1 MFSNYKIWPLIFSY
15 KIKSHQNMTEKMEKK
30 FATKFSEI
38 KGELEA
44 ADYISFT
51 TDGWKTKNGK
61 KAFIRFES

>member
-1 MFSNYKIWPLIFSY
+1 
-15 KIKSHQNMTEKMEKK
+15 MTEKMEKK

-61 KAFIRFES
+61 KAFIRFKSKLKINLILAFDF

>member
-1 MFSNYKIWPLIFSY
+1 
-15 KIKSHQNMTEKMEKK
+15 MTEKMEKK
-30 FATKFSEI
+30 FATKFSEV

-61 KAFIRFES
+61 KAFIRFKS